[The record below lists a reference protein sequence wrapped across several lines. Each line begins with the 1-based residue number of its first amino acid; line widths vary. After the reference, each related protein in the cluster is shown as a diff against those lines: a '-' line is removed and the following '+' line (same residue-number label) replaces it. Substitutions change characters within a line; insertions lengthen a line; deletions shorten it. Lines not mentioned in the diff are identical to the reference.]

1 MLMYVSD
8 FWRIRIDGSVRKV
21 FNLNSWVRLPNS
33 LLMRRLKDLADIL
46 HQEELANNL
55 WCILDYIEAPLIAPD
70 VTELVQ
76 VQPCQIML
84 L

>member
-1 MLMYVSD
+1 
-8 FWRIRIDGSVRKV
+8 
-21 FNLNSWVRLPNS
+21 
-33 LLMRRLKDLADIL
+33 LMRRLKDLADIL